1 MNKKRIIAYAII
13 IAVLIPIWICWGG
26 FKNDFATLIL
36 MIVGVFAGVVYES
49 ETNKNVKAE

>member
-1 MNKKRIIAYAII
+1 MNKNRIIAYAII